1 MPIPLVGMQLSPCF
15 EKGASN
21 ALRYAIPPM
30 GSIGKILGVLQP
42 WAIACMSSLGE
53 ITPGKRGISMSRE
66 HSQFSSLHP

>member
-1 MPIPLVGMQLSPCF
+1 MPIPPVGMQRSPCF

-42 WAIACMSSLGE
+42 WAIACQPE
-53 ITPGKRGISMSRE
+53 T
-66 HSQFSSLHP
+66 